1 MLLGPYES
9 RSFRSQVKEEL
20 KVNGYETKIMEELPE
35 METDSALDEKF
46 ERIIKKYKP
55 LLFIAFFHKDQ
66 PNMDGVIFEIGFI
79 SGHYGATNTRDKL
92 AFLGD
97 KGYSWENASAYINSS
112 LSKVRSNHYDEQ
124 CEYRKASRLIHYF
137 VASIKNAHL
146 QKSNNSV
153 FD

>member
-1 MLLGPYES
+1 
-9 RSFRSQVKEEL
+9 
-20 KVNGYETKIMEELPE
+20 
-35 METDSALDEKF
+35 
-46 ERIIKKYKP
+46 
-55 LLFIAFFHKDQ
+55 
-66 PNMDGVIFEIGFI
+66 MDGVIFEIGFI